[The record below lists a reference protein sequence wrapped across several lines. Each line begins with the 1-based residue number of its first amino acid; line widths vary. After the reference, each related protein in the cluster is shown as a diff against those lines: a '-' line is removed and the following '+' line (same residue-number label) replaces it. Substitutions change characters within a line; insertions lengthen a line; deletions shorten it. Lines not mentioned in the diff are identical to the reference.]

1 MRILPTLG
9 ILTGLIMSPIAA
21 FTADI
26 TGKGYRFIGADR
38 SLAIVEADGAVA
50 WKQPVSGTPHDLSM
64 LPNGNILVVLDN
76 RRIVELEAKT
86 GKELWSYDSS
96 KMNGNEGKKV
106 EVHAIQRLDNGLTMI
121 AESGPARII
130 EVDKDGVIKQQI
142 ALKVDKPHPH
152 RDTRLVRKL
161 ASGNYLVCHEGDGV
175 VREYDAKGTV
185 VWDFAIPLFDKTPA
199 GGHGPEA
206 WGNQTY
212 GAVRLANGN
221 TLIGTGNGHGVIEV
235 TAKREIVWHLKQGD
249 LPGITFAWITTV
261 QALPDGTVVIGNCH
275 AGPENPQLIAVN
287 REKQVLWSYK
297 NFELFGNNLAIT
309 QVLDVPGLIR

>member
-1 MRILPTLG
+1 MRIIPTLG
-9 ILTGLIMSPIAA
+9 LLAGLVFSPIAA

-50 WKQPVSGTPHDLSM
+50 WKQPVPGTPHDLSM

-76 RRIVELEAKT
+76 RRVVELEAKS

-96 KMNGNEGKKV
+96 KMNGNEGKKI
-106 EVHAIQRLDNGLTMI
+106 EVHAVQRVADDLTMI
-121 AESGPARII
+121 AESGVSRII
-130 EVDKDGVIKQQI
+130 EVDRAGVIKHQV
-142 ALKVDKPHPH
+142 ALKVANPHPH

-175 VREYDAKGTV
+175 VREYDSKGEV
-185 VWDFAIPLFDKTPA
+185 VWDFAVPLFDKKPA

-221 TLIGTGNGHGVIEV
+221 TLISTGNGHAVIEV
-235 TAKREIVWHLKQGD
+235 SPKKEIVWHLKQGD

-261 QALPDGTVVIGNCH
+261 QALPDGTVIFGNCH
-275 AGPENPQLIAVN
+275 AGPENPQLIAVD
-287 REKQVLWSYK
+287 REKKVLWSYK
-297 NFELFGNNLAIT
+297 NFELFGNNLAMT
-309 QVLDVPGLIR
+309 QLLEVPGLIR